1 MTSNKTSD
9 ACRRVA
15 VHAANP
21 AEAERLI
28 AEAHAAGSVGMEE
41 CESEDGVMLWIYAT
55 AASIDAVC
63 DAMTAAVPGVRIGA
77 IERLPG
83 IDWSEQ
89 WKAGWEAMSISPRLM
104 IRPSFI
110 PAALLPG
117 QVELVIDPGRAFGTG
132 VHPSTHLALD
142 WIDEL
147 GPSLKRGTRV
157 LDVGTGTGVLAM
169 AVAKLSDADVIAFDL
184 DPLATAA
191 ARVNATANGVDAV
204 VHLLTGALD
213 ALRIVEFEL
222 VIANLLPMEMAPLL
236 AGIAARVRPGGHAV
250 LAGFL
255 AEESESIER
264 SLHAAGL
271 RRSGERSRAD
281 AHGERWSSLLT
292 TR

>member
-1 MTSNKTSD
+1 MTSSKASD
-9 ACRRVA
+9 AARRVV
-15 VHAANP
+15 VHAADE

-28 AEAHAAGSVGMEE
+28 AEAHAAGSIGMEE
-41 CESEDGVMLWIYAT
+41 REGEDGFILSIYA
-55 AASIDAVC
+55 AAERMDAVC
-63 DAMTAAVPGVRIGA
+63 DAITAAVPGVRILRVEEVPGA
-77 IERLPG
+77 
-83 IDWSEQ
+83 DWSEQ
-89 WKAGWEAMSISPRLM
+89 WKVGLGAMPISPRLL

-117 QVELVIDPGRAFGTG
+117 QAELVIDPGQAFGTG
-132 VHPSTHLALD
+132 LHPSTHLALE

-169 AVAKLSDADVIAFDL
+169 AAATLGDADVVALDL

-191 ARVNATANGVDAV
+191 ARVNAIANGVQAAV
-204 VHLLTGALD
+204 QLFTGSLD
-213 ALRIVEFEL
+213 ALRVIEFEL
-222 VIANLLPMEMAPLL
+222 VIANLLPAEMTPLL
-236 AGIAARVRPGGHAV
+236 AGIATRVRPGGHAV
-250 LAGFL
+250 LSGFC

-264 SLHAAGL
+264 SLRSAGL

-281 AHGERWSSLLT
+281 AQGDRWSALLT

>member
-15 VHAANP
+15 VHAANR

-41 CESEDGVMLWIYAT
+41 CEGEDGVILSIYAT

-83 IDWSEQ
+83 VDWSEQ

-110 PAALLPG
+110 SAALLPG
-117 QVELVIDPGRAFGTG
+117 QAELVIDPGRAFGTG

-191 ARVNATANGVDAV
+191 ARVNAAANGVDAA

-222 VIANLLPMEMAPLL
+222 VIANLLPVEMAPLL

-281 AHGERWSSLLT
+281 AQGERWSSLLT